1 MLDKGKHFLLLT
13 VSTLIMAIGTYFF
26 KFTNNFTFGG
36 ITGLAVLIAKTGL
49 MTAGDFNFVASMT
62 LLVIGMIVLGKK
74 FAAKTAYC
82 SILLSVT
89 LSFLERVCPMKAP
102 LTDQPMLELCFA
114 IALPALGSAIL
125 FNIGSSS
132 GGTDIIAMIL
142 KKSGMG
148 KKGFV
153 VFIFIL
159 PMWMNFLLRTMAWQV
174 LLEKNGIINGFLAA
188 IGLPQLTIINTAA
201 AVVLGMVYD
210 YLPFMVLPIYNAIV
224 KIDNHLIEAAYDL
237 GAEKRTVLAKII
249 IPLSVPGIVSGVT
262 MVFVPSL
269 TTFAISNMLGGG
281 KVNLIGNIIEQ
292 EFTASSNWNLGSG
305 LSLVMMIF
313 IVISMALI
321 EKFDRNGE
329 GNMI

>member
-36 ITGLAVLIAKTGL
+36 ITGLAVLIAKTGF

-142 KKSGMG
+142 KKYSSFNIGPALMLSDLLITIAG
-148 KKGFV
+148 FFIFDIKTGLYSLLGLTIRSFMVDTFIENFNLSKYFNVVCDDPEPICDFIIKELNRSATVYQAQGAFTHHRKTVIMTTMRRSQAVKLRNFIRQAEPTAFMLISNSSEIIGKGF
-153 VFIFIL
+153 
-159 PMWMNFLLRTMAWQV
+159 
-174 LLEKNGIINGFLAA
+174 
-188 IGLPQLTIINTAA
+188 
-201 AVVLGMVYD
+201 
-210 YLPFMVLPIYNAIV
+210 
-224 KIDNHLIEAAYDL
+224 
-237 GAEKRTVLAKII
+237 
-249 IPLSVPGIVSGVT
+249 LS
-262 MVFVPSL
+262 
-269 TTFAISNMLGGG
+269 N
-281 KVNLIGNIIEQ
+281 
-292 EFTASSNWNLGSG
+292 
-305 LSLVMMIF
+305 
-313 IVISMALI
+313 
-321 EKFDRNGE
+321 
-329 GNMI
+329 